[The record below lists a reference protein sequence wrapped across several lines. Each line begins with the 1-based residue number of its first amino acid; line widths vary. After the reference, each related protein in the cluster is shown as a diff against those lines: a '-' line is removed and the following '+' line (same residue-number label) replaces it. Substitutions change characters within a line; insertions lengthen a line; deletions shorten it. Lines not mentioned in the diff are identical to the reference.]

1 MNGGADIAGF
11 NQRLRAA
18 IDSRRSNL
26 CVGLDPDMRRLPM
39 SVTKDRQ
46 GVEGFLR
53 AIVDSTAEHVAA
65 FKPNLAF
72 FLALEKWGFDLLS
85 SLREWVPPE
94 IILIGDAKWG
104 DIGNTAQRYSASAF
118 DVLGFDAVT
127 VNPYQGSDSV
137 HPFLQNESRG
147 AFVVCKTSNPSAREF
162 QESGAGA
169 PLYAAVARAAL
180 DWNSLGNCG
189 LVIGAN
195 EVEALAL
202 ARRETPSLSLLI
214 PGVGAQ
220 ASDLSACLA
229 EVGGSQPA
237 TFVINASR
245 SVLYAGQAESYWKSS
260 AAEAKRLRSLIN
272 AGL

>member
-1 MNGGADIAGF
+1 MNGGVDIAGF

-18 IDSRRSNL
+18 IDSRQSFL
-26 CVGLDPDMRRLPM
+26 CVGLDPDMRLLPRP
-39 SVTKDRQ
+39 VTRDRR
-46 GVEGFLR
+46 GVEAFLR
-53 AIVDSTAEHVAA
+53 TIVDSTAEHAAA

-72 FLALEKWGFDLLS
+72 FLSLGKWGFDLLL

-94 IILIGDAKWG
+94 VILIGDAKWG
-104 DIGNTAQRYSASAF
+104 DIGNVAGRYAASAF

-137 HPFLQNESRG
+137 RPFLQRESRG
-147 AFVVCKTSNPSAREF
+147 AFVLCKTSNPSGREF
-162 QESGAGA
+162 QESEAGA
-169 PLYAAVARAAL
+169 PLYAEVARAAL

-220 ASDLSACLA
+220 AGDLSACLA
-229 EVGGSQPA
+229 EVGGPQPA

-245 SVLYAGQAESYWKSS
+245 SVLYAGEAESYWKSS
-260 AAEAKRLRSLIN
+260 AAEARRLRGLIN